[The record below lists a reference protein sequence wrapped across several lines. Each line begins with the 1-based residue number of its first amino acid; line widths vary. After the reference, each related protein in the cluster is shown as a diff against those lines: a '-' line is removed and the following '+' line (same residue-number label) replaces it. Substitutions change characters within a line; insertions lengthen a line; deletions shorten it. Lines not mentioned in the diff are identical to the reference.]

1 MVNFQNSKEFN
12 EVIKN
17 LNDKDFSKALKKI
30 DSISKKYQ
38 NENIIFKLY
47 ATIYFNLSEWE
58 KAITYYKKSLA
69 FEKTKHKIYINI
81 GVSYFKLG
89 KINQSIEF

>member
-38 NENIIFKLY
+38 NENIIFLG
-47 ATIYFNLSEWE
+47 
-58 KAITYYKKSLA
+58 LA
-69 FEKTKHKIYINI
+69 AARLRCRPRSNELGRQKRR
-81 GVSYFKLG
+81 VSHRRLPW
-89 KINQSIEF
+89 SVR

>member
-47 ATIYFNLSEWE
+47 AIDLF
-58 KAITYYKKSLA
+58 
-69 FEKTKHKIYINI
+69 
-81 GVSYFKLG
+81 
-89 KINQSIEF
+89 